1 MYKKQDFIVSDR
13 MSLLKS
19 ISLFKGDLSNKS
31 IKNFIRN
38 EMVVVND
45 KIITNSSFIVNKG
58 DKVEI
63 SYTKKIVLDE
73 KIDVI
78 YEDEYLVAINKPSG
92 LLSISNDKEKN
103 ITAYRMVS
111 DYVKRSSNNK
121 YIFVVH
127 RLDQDTSGILLF
139 CKNKNIRDKMQNN
152 WNDFVVCL

>member
-38 EMVVVND
+38 EMVMVND

-78 YEDEYLVAINKPSG
+78 YEDEYLVAINKPGG

-121 YIFVVH
+121 YIANSCEH
-127 RLDQDTSGILLF
+127 K
-139 CKNKNIRDKMQNN
+139 C
-152 WNDFVVCL
+152 